1 MSGFLASNTLFPTKD
16 TGIIVLSNEDGVNM
30 VPTVTRE
37 VAAALFAPGDAA
49 SSARDAQVR
58 HVLEELAHGK
68 IDRSLFT
75 QNANEYFTETAL
87 RDIQTS
93 LAPLGSL
100 KVLSRQSE
108 QLRGGMTHLSYR
120 ARFEHDTV
128 ALNIYLMPDGKF
140 EQFMVE
146 ETF

>member
-1 MSGFLASNTLFPTKD
+1 MQS
-16 TGIIVLSNEDGVNM
+16 I
-30 VPTVTRE
+30 
-37 VAAALFAPGDAA
+37 
-49 SSARDAQVR
+49 
-58 HVLEELAHGK
+58 LEQLAHGQIK
-68 IDRSLFT
+68 RSLFT
-75 QNANEYFTETAL
+75 KNANDYFTPVCL

-93 LAPLGSL
+93 LAPLGAL
-100 KVLSRQSE
+100 KVLTRQNS

-128 ALNIYLMPDGKF
+128 ALNIYVMPDGKF

>member
-1 MSGFLASNTLFPTKD
+1 
-16 TGIIVLSNEDGVNM
+16 
-30 VPTVTRE
+30 
-37 VAAALFAPGDAA
+37 VAAALFSPSNAETT
-49 SSARDAQVR
+49 AQDTEVR
-58 HVLEELAHGK
+58 RILEELAQGK

-75 QNANEYFTETAL
+75 KNANDYFTAACL
-87 RDIQTS
+87 KDIETS
-93 LAPLGSL
+93 LAPLGQL
-100 KVLSRQSE
+100 KVLTRQSS

-120 ARFEHDTV
+120 ARFHHDTV